1 MSLKPGCYLMSF
13 RPKNGE
19 KSQPTQEYVGT
30 FRVTDTPPKT
40 PRRVT
45 GKRRKTPPRA
55 SGDLYVLN
63 VPSQPGT
70 PAAATPEELIITEAL
85 GTAGL
90 AVPPSAEFNSIL
102 ESLRPRSPI
111 PSFAVEDY
119 RYYLEVLSISEEGAR
134 LNLEVAAHEYD
145 SEAKTLEP
153 HIKLKVRLSE
163 ISDGKSY
170 TGQLVNGEEVRG
182 WFHLQWISPFV
193 RQAKLRLFALS
204 PRASTRVK
212 LPGLKT
218 SGMDAALAKAKA
230 KNLAGCSSASK
241 DGVAAGKVPTW
252 TGLFKK
258 IHWKVKVAQSKDAK
272 APVGQNAW
280 TPYDL
285 SDMGQR
291 LRDEVDLKDWTYDLL
306 CVSSFE
312 GSQYLGIMFDTEA
325 TDLNERPRESAA
337 VAALQ
342 MVDFDGDKKRF
353 QDVLGGAA
361 YYRTA
366 LHEVGHAMNLT
377 HNFRERSLMNTTGPL
392 IQPRVKAKRGQPA
405 VPLKFDVAWHFSA
418 DEAEWLQHAPD
429 IAVRPGGISRR
440 GVRLHQEMRP
450 VPPALTFK
458 AAAELILEL
467 EPVVEVFPFG
477 APIRLNY
484 LLRNCGPD
492 LAVPRDISLRGGH
505 VMGRVTGPD
514 RVTRFFRSAFRCCD
528 TATKDREL
536 ARLKSGKTVAEG
548 MTILRGIDY
557 PLFPEPGAYQIELEI
572 RWDAHNQTNRV
583 VGHANVTVAAAD
595 PEDPAQ
601 AIAAAVIL
609 NDSAIMPALVQG
621 LIDQKGGLQ
630 ALSLAL
636 RSTTLAPHYLAIA
649 LKCKIMGAKRRINW
663 DLKLGG
669 VDAVDRSGSLRSV
682 RGFGPRS
689 KIVQTLREEKQLRR
703 EEKQLRR
710 EVNPTDSASGSRGGL
725 QKLNSSEVALTK
737 TTNGWLNRVH
747 DFTP

>member
-13 RPKNGE
+13 TPKDGE
-19 KSQPTQEYVGT
+19 KSQPPQAYIGT
-30 FRVTDTPPKT
+30 FRVTGTPPKT
-40 PRRVT
+40 PR
-45 GKRRKTPPRA
+45 RA

-63 VPSQPGT
+63 VRSRPGT
-70 PAAATPEELIITEAL
+70 PAVATPEERVYSQVYEKAELSVL
-85 GTAGL
+85 
-90 AVPPSAEFNSIL
+90 PSREFASFL
-102 ESLRPRSPI
+102 ESLSPPAGSSDTPI
-111 PSFAVEDY
+111 PSFPVEDY
-119 RYYLEVLSISEEGAR
+119 RYYLEVLSISEEGAG

-145 SEAKTLEP
+145 PEAKTLEP
-153 HIKLKVRLSE
+153 HIKLQVRLTETSG
-163 ISDGKSY
+163 GKSY
-170 TGQLVNGEEVRG
+170 TGQLVNGEEERG
-182 WFHLQWISPFV
+182 RFHLHWISPFV
-193 RQAKLRLFALS
+193 RQAELRLFALS
-204 PRASTRVK
+204 PASTRVK

-218 SGMDAALAKAKA
+218 SDMDAALAKAKA

-241 DGVAAGKVPTW
+241 DGAAGRKVPTW
-252 TGLFKK
+252 EGLFND
-258 IHWKVKVAQSKDAK
+258 IHWKVKLTEFKDAK
-272 APVGQNAW
+272 APVGQDAW

-291 LRDEVDLKDWTYDLL
+291 LREEVDPKDWTYDLL

-312 GSQYLGIMFDTEA
+312 GSQYLGIMFDAEA

-342 MVDFDGDKKRF
+342 VVDFDRPKQHF

-377 HNFRERSLMNTTGPL
+377 HNFREGSLMNTTGPL
-392 IQPRVKAKRGQPA
+392 IQPRVQARGRQPA

-440 GVRLHQEMRP
+440 GVRLNQEMRP

-484 LLRNCGPD
+484 RLCNRGPD
-492 LAVPRDISLRGGH
+492 RAVPRDISLRGGH

-528 TATKDREL
+528 TATKDDEL
-536 ARLKSGKTVAEG
+536 ARLESGETVAEG

-572 RWDAHNQTNRV
+572 RWDADNQTNRV
-583 VGHANVTVAAAD
+583 VGHANVTVTAAD
-595 PEDPAQ
+595 PKDHAQ
-601 AIAAAVIL
+601 AIAAALIL
-609 NDSAIMPALVQG
+609 NDSAMMPALVQG
-621 LIDQKGGLQ
+621 LIVPKGLR

-649 LKCKIMGAKRRINW
+649 LKCKIMGAKRRTNW
-663 DLKLGG
+663 DRNLG
-669 VDAVDRSGSLRSV
+669 AKV
-682 RGFGPRS
+682 RRVSILPRPSAFGLQR
-689 KIVQTLREEKQLRR
+689 KIVQTWREEKQLRR

-710 EVNPTDSASGSRGGL
+710 EVSPTDSASGSRGGL

>member
-1 MSLKPGCYLMSF
+1 MSF
-13 RPKNGE
+13 TPKDGG
-19 KSQPTQEYVGT
+19 KSQPPQAYIGT
-30 FRVTDTPPKT
+30 FRVTGTPPET

-63 VPSQPGT
+63 APSRPGT
-70 PAAATPEELIITEAL
+70 PAVDTPEELITQAL

-90 AVPPSAEFNSIL
+90 PLLPSAEFNSIL

-111 PSFAVEDY
+111 PSFPVEDY
-119 RYYLEVLSISEEGAR
+119 RYYLEVLSISEEGAG

-153 HIKLKVRLSE
+153 HIKLQARLRGTRG
-163 ISDGKSY
+163 GKSY
-170 TGQLVNGEEVRG
+170 TGQLVNGEEERG
-182 WFHLQWISPFV
+182 KFHLQWISPFV

-204 PRASTRVK
+204 PQTSTRVK

-218 SGMDAALAKAKA
+218 AGMDAALAKAQA
-230 KNLAGCSSASK
+230 KNLDGCSSASK
-241 DGVAAGKVPTW
+241 DGVAGRKVPTW
-252 TGLFKK
+252 EGLFKD
-258 IHWKVKVAQSKDAK
+258 IHWKVKLTEFKDAK
-272 APVGQNAW
+272 APVGQDAW

-291 LRDEVDLKDWTYDLL
+291 LREEVDPNDWTYDLL

-312 GSQYLGIMFDTEA
+312 GSQYLGIMFDAEA

-342 MVDFDGDKKRF
+342 VVNFDGAEKCF

-392 IQPRVKAKRGQPA
+392 IQPRVKAKLGQPA

-440 GVRLHQEMRP
+440 GVRFHQEMRP

-458 AAAELILEL
+458 DAAELILEL
-467 EPVVEVFPFG
+467 EPVVEEFPFG

-484 LLRNCGPD
+484 LLRNCGPE
-492 LAVPRDISLRGGH
+492 LEVPQDISLRGGH

-528 TATKDREL
+528 TATKDHEL
-536 ARLKSGKTVAEG
+536 ARLKSGETVAEG

-572 RWDAHNQTNRV
+572 RWDADNQTNRV
-583 VGHANVTVAAAD
+583 VGHANVTVTAAD
-595 PEDPAQ
+595 PKDHAQ
-601 AIAAAVIL
+601 AIAAALIL
-609 NDSAIMPALVQG
+609 NDSAMMPALVQG
-621 LIDQKGGLQ
+621 LINPKGLR

-649 LKCKIMGAKRRINW
+649 LKCKIMGAKRRTNW
-663 DLKLGG
+663 DRKLG
-669 VDAVDRSGSLRSV
+669 AKV
-682 RGFGPRS
+682 RRVSILPRPSAFGLQR
-689 KIVQTLREEKQLRR
+689 KIVQTWREEKQLRPEEKQLPR

-710 EVNPTDSASGSRGGL
+710 EVNPTHSASGRRGGL

-747 DFTP
+747 DFTT